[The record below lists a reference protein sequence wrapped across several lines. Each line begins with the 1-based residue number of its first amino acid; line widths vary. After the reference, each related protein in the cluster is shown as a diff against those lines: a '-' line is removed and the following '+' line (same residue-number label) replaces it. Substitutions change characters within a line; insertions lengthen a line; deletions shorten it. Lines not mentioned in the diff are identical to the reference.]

1 MELPHTGPNW
11 DNLSTTVIKYNNY
24 KVCEKQKF
32 VGPSDKE
39 GRSEE
44 GKKNGREKGKG
55 EKTRERKEGGALLI
69 VGHYVLTGN
78 VE

>member
-32 VGPSDKE
+32 VGPSDRKEEVRREGGTE
-39 GRSEE
+39 GRKGKEKKQGK
-44 GKKNGREKGKG
+44 GKK
-55 EKTRERKEGGALLI
+55 GALCL
-69 VGHYVLTGN
+69 L
-78 VE
+78 